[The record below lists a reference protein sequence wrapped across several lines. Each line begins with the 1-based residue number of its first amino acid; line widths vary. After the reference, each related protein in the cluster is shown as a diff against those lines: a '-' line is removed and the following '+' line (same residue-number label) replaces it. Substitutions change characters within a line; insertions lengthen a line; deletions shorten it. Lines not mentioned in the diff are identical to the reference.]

1 MARVEMYGLDANR
14 QPVRTVANSPVGW
27 IGWYPVESPPVGT
40 LVCNG
45 GAVSRTAYA
54 ELFAV
59 LGTKYGA
66 GDGSTTFNLPDLR
79 GRFVRG
85 TGGNAAALGVQQGQ
99 GTALNGQYLIMHRAI
114 SKPPVG
120 INIPIPYVNGGN
132 NNFPYNACGDSSLFC
147 YGYDA
152 EGNPVSGS
160 GTALQEG
167 GHYIKSNSDV
177 WRSDDPET
185 RPINVALLPCIIYE

>member
-14 QPVRTVANSPVGW
+14 QPVRKVANSPVGW
-27 IGWYPVESPPVGT
+27 IGWYPVETPPEGT

-79 GRFVRG
+79 GRFICG
-85 TGGNAAALGVQQGQ
+85 TGGNAAALGTEQGDAIRNIEGYLHNLCGNGTDTTSEGCFNSSAGEVQAYAGP
-99 GTALNGQYLIMHRAI
+99 GTVGTFALNWFTGHLNANLVVPTAVENR
-114 SKPPVG
+114 PV
-120 INIPIPYVNGGN
+120 
-132 NNFPYNACGDSSLFC
+132 
-147 YGYDA
+147 
-152 EGNPVSGS
+152 
-160 GTALQEG
+160 
-167 GHYIKSNSDV
+167 
-177 WRSDDPET
+177 
-185 RPINVALLPCIIYE
+185 NVALLPCIIYE

>member
-14 QPVRTVANSPVGW
+14 QPVRKVANSPVGW
-27 IGWYPVESPPVGT
+27 IGWYPVETPPEGT

-45 GAVSRTAYA
+45 GAVSRTAYV

-85 TGGNAAALGVQQGQ
+85 TGGNAAALGVEQGDAIRNITGQ
-99 GTALNGQYLIMHRAI
+99 LWGRCIQSIGGTSTDYHLLGPVSPTNALYATNGGEANAAEALGTISKVMGGQYIFLDASRVVPTAVENR
-114 SKPPVG
+114 PV
-120 INIPIPYVNGGN
+120 
-132 NNFPYNACGDSSLFC
+132 
-147 YGYDA
+147 
-152 EGNPVSGS
+152 
-160 GTALQEG
+160 
-167 GHYIKSNSDV
+167 
-177 WRSDDPET
+177 
-185 RPINVALLPCIIYE
+185 NVALLPCIIYE

>member
-14 QPVRTVANSPVGW
+14 QPVRKVANSPVGW
-27 IGWYPVESPPVGT
+27 IGWYPVETPPEGT

-79 GRFVRG
+79 GQFVRG
-85 TGGNAAALGVQQGQ
+85 TGGNAAALGVKQGDAIRDIVGTLYARDGQ
-99 GTALNGQYLIMHRAI
+99 AICGSTSGAFVVDVTDETYMPNGTARTFPSSISFRA
-114 SKPPVG
+114 SEVVPTAVENRPV
-120 INIPIPYVNGGN
+120 
-132 NNFPYNACGDSSLFC
+132 
-147 YGYDA
+147 
-152 EGNPVSGS
+152 
-160 GTALQEG
+160 
-167 GHYIKSNSDV
+167 
-177 WRSDDPET
+177 
-185 RPINVALLPCIIYE
+185 NVALLPCIIYE

>member
-85 TGGNAAALGVQQGQ
+85 TGGNAEALGVAQGDAIRNIE
-99 GTALNGQYLIMHRAI
+99 GTAMIDPFIVSAAEIRETTGAFYKLKQTAI
-114 SKPPVG
+114 FKAEMRETAYGESILRFNAGAVVPTANENRPV
-120 INIPIPYVNGGN
+120 NI
-132 NNFPYNACGDSSLFC
+132 
-147 YGYDA
+147 
-152 EGNPVSGS
+152 
-160 GTALQEG
+160 
-167 GHYIKSNSDV
+167 
-177 WRSDDPET
+177 
-185 RPINVALLPCIIYE
+185 ALLPCIIYE

>member
-1 MARVEMYGLDANR
+1 MARVEMFGLDANR
-14 QPVRTVANSPVGW
+14 QPVRKVANSPVGW
-27 IGWYPVESPPVGT
+27 IGWYPVETPPDGT

-85 TGGNAAALGVQQGQ
+85 TGGNAAALGLAQGDAIRNIE
-99 GTALNGQYLIMHRAI
+99 GTAIIDPFLVSAAEVRDATGAFYTLEQTAVHKAMIRESTYGEPTLRFNAGAVVPTANENR
-114 SKPPVG
+114 PV
-120 INIPIPYVNGGN
+120 
-132 NNFPYNACGDSSLFC
+132 
-147 YGYDA
+147 
-152 EGNPVSGS
+152 
-160 GTALQEG
+160 
-167 GHYIKSNSDV
+167 
-177 WRSDDPET
+177 
-185 RPINVALLPCIIYE
+185 NVALLPCIIYE

>member
-14 QPVRTVANSPVGW
+14 QPVRKVANSPVGW
-27 IGWYPVESPPVGT
+27 IGWYPVETPPEGT

-79 GRFVRG
+79 GRFIRG
-85 TGGNAAALGVQQGQ
+85 TGGNAAALGVAQGDA
-99 GTALNGQYLIMHRAI
+99 TAPNGIYLEMQRAI
-114 SKPPVG
+114 SLQTGSIV
-120 INIPIPYVNGGN
+120 IPTVNGGN
-132 NNFPYNACGDSSLFC
+132 NLYPFNANGDATKYEVVHTNERDNLNFNPFFGD
-147 YGYDA
+147 
-152 EGNPVSGS
+152 
-160 GTALQEG
+160 
-167 GHYIKSNSDV
+167 I
-177 WRSDDPET
+177 ET
-185 RPINVALLPCIIYE
+185 RPANVALLPCIIFE

>member
-14 QPVRTVANSPVGW
+14 QPVRKVANSPVGA
-27 IGWYPVESPPVGT
+27 IYWYPVETPPEGT

-59 LGTKYGA
+59 LGIKYGA

-79 GRFVRG
+79 GKFVRG
-85 TGGNAAALGVQQGQ
+85 TGGNAAALGVAQGDAIRNITGHMTVCDEKYKYLLGANLSGAFFPDKNKSGI
-99 GTALNGQYLIMHRAI
+99 GTLGSI
-114 SKPPVG
+114 SGVLETPD
-120 INIPIPYVNGGN
+120 IL
-132 NNFPYNACGDSSLFC
+132 FDSSRVV
-147 YGYDA
+147 
-152 EGNPVSGS
+152 P
-160 GTALQEG
+160 TADE
-167 GHYIKSNSDV
+167 N
-177 WRSDDPET
+177 

>member
-14 QPVRTVANSPVGW
+14 QPVRKVANSPVGW
-27 IGWYPVESPPVGT
+27 IGWYPVETPPEGT

-45 GAVSRTAYA
+45 GAVSRTAYV

-85 TGGNAAALGVQQGQ
+85 TGGNAAALGVAQGDAIRNIT
-99 GTALNGQYLIMHRAI
+99 GTAH
-114 SKPPVG
+114 
-120 INIPIPYVNGGN
+120 
-132 NNFPYNACGDSSLFC
+132 NAQFLEDMSFSGAFKRSYPGALH
-147 YGYDA
+147 G
-152 EGNPVSGS
+152 VGS
-160 GTALQEG
+160 GTEIQNVVIVLDASQVVPTADE
-167 GHYIKSNSDV
+167 N
-177 WRSDDPET
+177 
-185 RPINVALLPCIIYE
+185 RPANVALLPCIIYE